1 MQRRESRN
9 EVDMEGINV
18 SFSKPE
24 ENPDVSV
31 LSIQGYVDTT
41 TSAELEESLKRL
53 LKKGRF
59 NIVIDLG
66 GVNYISSAG
75 WGIFISE
82 IKSIRENGGDLKLAS
97 MVGDVYEV
105 FELLEFQTIL
115 ENYDT
120 IGEAVKSFGK
130 APGEGS
136 SKGKDSGGGDKSSIN
151 DGDGVATSHGQKVK

>member
-1 MQRRESRN
+1 
-9 EVDMEGINV
+9 MEGISV

-31 LSIQGYVDTT
+31 LMVQGYVDTT

-53 LKKGRF
+53 LKKGRY

-82 IKSIRENGGDLKLAS
+82 IKSIRESGGDLKLAS
-97 MVGDVYEV
+97 MIGDVYEV

-115 ENYDT
+115 ESFDT
-120 IGEAVKSFGK
+120 VEQAVKSFKKSAGG
-130 APGEGS
+130 GEGS
-136 SKGKDSGGGDKSSIN
+136 AVESSASEGSKGAGPQ
-151 DGDGVATSHGQKVK
+151 VAAPSEQKIK

>member
-1 MQRRESRN
+1 
-9 EVDMEGINV
+9 MEGINV
-18 SFSKPE
+18 SFSRPE

-31 LSIQGYVDTT
+31 LSVQGYVDTT

-53 LKKGRF
+53 LKKGRY
-59 NIVIDLG
+59 NIVMDLG

-97 MVGDVYEV
+97 MIGDVYEV

-115 ENYDT
+115 QSLDT
-120 IGEAVKSFGK
+120 VQEAVKSFKG
-130 APGEGS
+130 APADGGVRNA
-136 SKGKDSGGGDKSSIN
+136 DSGGEDTSSN
-151 DGDGVATSHGQKVK
+151 SGGAGVESTHGHKTE

>member
-1 MQRRESRN
+1 
-9 EVDMEGINV
+9 MEGINV
-18 SFSKPE
+18 SFSRPE
-24 ENPDVSV
+24 NNPDVSV
-31 LSIQGYVDTT
+31 LSVQGYVDTT

-59 NIVIDLG
+59 NIVIDLA

-97 MVGDVYEV
+97 MIGDVYEV

-115 ENYDT
+115 QSFDT
-120 IGEAVKSFGK
+120 VDEAVRSFKGASADGAAKSV
-130 APGEGS
+130 
-136 SKGKDSGGGDKSSIN
+136 DSGGEDKSSN
-151 DGDGVATSHGQKVK
+151 NGGTRVGSTHGQKAE

>member
-1 MQRRESRN
+1 
-9 EVDMEGINV
+9 MEGINV
-18 SFSKPE
+18 SFSRPE
-24 ENPDVSV
+24 NNPDVSV
-31 LSIQGYVDTT
+31 LSVQGYVDTT

-66 GVNYISSAG
+66 NVNYISSAG

-97 MVGDVYEV
+97 MIGDVYEV

-115 ENYDT
+115 QSFDT
-120 IGEAVKSFGK
+120 VEEAVKSFKSVPTDSGAK
-130 APGEGS
+130 S
-136 SKGKDSGGGDKSSIN
+136 VDSGGDNTSSGNGGARVIS
-151 DGDGVATSHGQKVK
+151 THGNKAE

>member
-1 MQRRESRN
+1 
-9 EVDMEGINV
+9 MEGISV

-31 LSIQGYVDTT
+31 LFVQGYVDTT

-53 LKKGRF
+53 LKKGRY

-82 IKSIRENGGDLKLAS
+82 IKSIRESGGDLKLAS
-97 MVGDVYEV
+97 MIGDVYEV

-115 ENYDT
+115 ESYDT
-120 IGEAVKSFGK
+120 VDQAVKSFKK
-130 APGEGS
+130 AAGAEDS
-136 SKGKDSGGGDKSSIN
+136 SEESAASDSPQGTAG
-151 DGDGVATSHGQKVK
+151 AHFAAPTEQKIK

>member
-1 MQRRESRN
+1 
-9 EVDMEGINV
+9 MEGISV

-24 ENPDVSV
+24 ENPEVSV
-31 LSIQGYVDTT
+31 LLVQGYVDTT

-82 IKSIRENGGDLKLAS
+82 IKSIRESGGDLKLAS
-97 MVGDVYEV
+97 MIGDVYEV

-115 ENYDT
+115 ESYDT
-120 IGEAVKSFGK
+120 VDEAVKSFKK
-130 APGEGS
+130 AGGAAEGPSAESPASDSSPGPAGAQVGAPTE
-136 SKGKDSGGGDKSSIN
+136 
-151 DGDGVATSHGQKVK
+151 QKTK

>member
-1 MQRRESRN
+1 
-9 EVDMEGINV
+9 MEGINV
-18 SFSKPE
+18 SFSRPE
-24 ENPDVSV
+24 NNSDVSV
-31 LSIQGYVDTT
+31 LSVQGYVDTT

-66 GVNYISSAG
+66 SVNYISSAG

-97 MVGDVYEV
+97 MIGDVYEV

-115 ENYDT
+115 QSFDT
-120 IGEAVKSFGK
+120 VEEAVKSFK
-130 APGEGS
+130 SAPT
-136 SKGKDSGGGDKSSIN
+136 DSGAKSVDPGGENRSSGNGGARVIS
-151 DGDGVATSHGQKVK
+151 THGNKAE

>member
-1 MQRRESRN
+1 
-9 EVDMEGINV
+9 MEGINV

-24 ENPDVSV
+24 DNPDVSV
-31 LSIQGYVDTT
+31 LSVQGYVDTT

-53 LKKGRF
+53 LKKNRF
-59 NIVIDLG
+59 NIVIDLA

-97 MVGDVYEV
+97 MVADVYEV

-115 ENYDT
+115 ESYDT
-120 IGEAVKSFGK
+120 VAEAVKSFGK
-130 APGEGS
+130 PGSDAGS
-136 SKGKDSGGGDKSSIN
+136 ENPENRAGAKVGS
-151 DGDGVATSHGQKVK
+151 THGPKTE

>member
-1 MQRRESRN
+1 
-9 EVDMEGINV
+9 MEGINV
-18 SFSKPE
+18 SFSRPE

-31 LSIQGYVDTT
+31 LSVQGYVDTT

-53 LKKGRF
+53 LKKGRY

-97 MVGDVYEV
+97 MIGDVYEV

-115 ENYDT
+115 QSYDT
-120 IGEAVKSFGK
+120 VEEAVLSFAGAPADGGTKSADAG
-130 APGEGS
+130 GEDQS
-136 SKGKDSGGGDKSSIN
+136 PNNGGVRLAG
-151 DGDGVATSHGQKVK
+151 SHGKVE